1 MKNYKRITLEIRIKI
16 EVLLTQ
22 GLSQQQ
28 IADELQY
35 SKTCIYQEIK
45 KYSGLSYVGVL
56 ADKCAQTLL
65 KKRRHNKLK
74 LISNQRIRDFVES
87 KLKLKWAPQQISER
101 MKFDYPEDATMRI
114 SHESIY
120 KFIYAMPKGDLR
132 SEIIKC
138 LRQEKA
144 ARKKPL
150 PNNGDC
156 KVKIPNR
163 IGIELRPLEVAL
175 RQIAGHWE
183 SDLIIGK
190 EQQSAIATMVERV
203 TRFVIIVKL
212 ISRRPIDVRE
222 ALTEVLLTI
231 PEFMRLTMTHDNGIE
246 MMDHSVL
253 TKDAKIQVYFA
264 HPYSPWERGTNEN
277 TNMLIRQY
285 FPKGTDFNNVSA
297 EEIRRVQ
304 DELNGRPRKVL
315 GWQTPSEVFN
325 EMIIKGKAGI
335 SKITEIS

>member
-1 MKNYKRITLEIRIKI
+1 MEKYKRIDLEVRIKI
-16 EVLLTQ
+16 EVLLKQ
-22 GLSQQQ
+22 GLSHQQ

-35 SKTCIYQEIK
+35 NKSSIYQEIY
-45 KYSGLSYVGVL
+45 KYSGIVYNGAL
-56 ADKCAQTLL
+56 AHRCAQNML
-65 KKRRHNKLK
+65 KRRRKNKLK
-74 LISNQRIRDFVES
+74 IITNQKIRSFVLA

-101 MKFDYPEDATMRI
+101 MKVDNPEDNSMRL

-120 KFIYAMPKGDLR
+120 KFIYSMPKGELR
-132 SEIIKC
+132 AEIIKC

-144 ARKKPL
+144 ARKKPA
-150 PNNGDC
+150 PKNGC

-163 IGIELRPLEVAL
+163 IGIEFRPYEVAL

-203 TRFVIIVKL
+203 TRYVIIVKL
-212 ISRRPIDVRE
+212 ISRKPIDVRQ

-231 PEFMRLTMTHDNGIE
+231 PDFMRLTMTHDNGIE
-246 MMDHSVL
+246 MMEHSLL
-253 TKDAKIQVYFA
+253 TENAKIQVYFA

-285 FPKGTDFNNVSA
+285 FPKGTDFNTVSA
-297 EEIRRVQ
+297 EEVRRVQ
-304 DELNGRPRKVL
+304 NELNDRPRKVL
-315 GWQTPSEVFN
+315 GWQTPAEVFN
-325 EMIIKGKAGI
+325 EMIILGKAGK
-335 SKITEIS
+335 SKIVEMS